1 MNTQNRLINK
11 FKNLSRRQLILISYL
26 PIHFIWY
33 FIVEQVN
40 IDNYHVVYSPL
51 DDLIPFCEWF
61 IIPYLLWFVYMV
73 SAGIYYLLKDEEA
86 FESYLLTLWT
96 GFFLSLLF
104 ISIFPT
110 GQELRPES
118 FARDNPAIW
127 AVKHIYA
134 FDTNTNVFP
143 SMHVIGA
150 LTVGVSV
157 IKSKTL
163 KRKRGVQI
171 ASAVSCVL
179 ICLAT
184 VFLKQHS
191 VLDIFGG
198 IVFYIVAH
206 FIALGILKILNKT
219 KKSDRK
225 INT

>member
-40 IDNYHVVYSPL
+40 VDNYHVVYSPL
-51 DDLIPFCEWF
+51 DELIPFCEWF

-157 IKSKTL
+157 IKSKSL
-163 KRKRGVQI
+163 RKKRWVQI
-171 ASAVSCVL
+171 VSAISCVL

-198 IVFYIVAH
+198 LVFYIAAH
-206 FIALGILKILNKT
+206 FIALGILKVLNKAGKT
-219 KKSDRK
+219 SMK